1 MNARD
6 RMNAEE
12 LSASLELFLDG
23 AFFDA
28 RECEALLSELRASGG
43 GAATVYGRDAPGS
56 VDERVRRTARLA
68 PPRET
73 VEFVRRRL
81 EERRPALE
89 SHFRVTLAECEEPQF
104 LRYDVGGFFVA
115 HQDGGTG
122 LIRSER
128 ELRKVSVIIFLN
140 RQAETD
146 EPGESNTYRGGSL
159 VLHARLVSSEDER
172 LPLACEPGT
181 LAAFRAATTHEVLPV
196 TGGERYTIACWFS

>member
-1 MNARD
+1 MNR
-6 RMNAEE
+6 EE
-12 LSASLELFLDG
+12 LAAGLELFLDG

-28 RECEALLSELRASGG
+28 RECEALLAELRASEGG
-43 GAATVYGRDAPGS
+43 SATVYDRDAPGS
-56 VDERVRRTARLA
+56 VDERVRRTARLT
-68 PPRET
+68 PSHET

-81 EERRPALE
+81 NERIPALE
-89 SHFRVTLAECEEPQF
+89 EHFGVTLTECEEPQF

-128 ELRKVSVIIFLN
+128 ELRKVSVVVFLN
-140 RQAETD
+140 RQASNN
-146 EPGESNTYRGGSL
+146 EPGSYCGGPL

-181 LAAFRAATTHEVLPV
+181 LAAFRSATTHEVLPV